1 MTPDGRPTIVL
12 LISSGWGVRTFL
24 QTDVLPELRR
34 RARIVLFAAPDLV
47 PTLRERLGEGV
58 QDVPVEPL
66 HPFNPK
72 AGAYG
77 RAYQRRNHRFL
88 RLSSTGTRRIKQ
100 AQYYRTLYGLKRLA
114 FDLRELEARLF
125 ARRDGLAAMEE
136 TERRLLLRDYPHA
149 AEYERRLRGHGAD
162 LVVST
167 LPHAHEEA
175 PPAILARHLGIP
187 VGAWINSW
195 DNLTSKPAYFTG
207 YDHYFVWS
215 EQIRSELLRY
225 YPEAARATVD
235 VTGVPHFDWY
245 RREPMRMPRED
256 FFAAYG
262 FDPRRPLVLYGTAT
276 PHLAPAEH
284 LVVQRL
290 ARDLAET
297 AEAESLGFPQLLV
310 RLHPGD
316 GGGRF
321 QDWSPGSSVA
331 LQVPGQRGRG
341 TLGGYCPTFEEN
353 RELVSSIHH
362 ADVVVNLASTLTLDA
377 AVCDRPVVN
386 VAFDLSPEG
395 PLSGRAADKYYTHYD
410 HYRTVVENGA
420 VQLARSPQE
429 LFAQVAAYL
438 RDPGLDR
445 EGRRRVAELWCG
457 PGDGGAGQRLAAALL
472 SRVSG

>member
-1 MTPDGRPTIVL
+1 MNPATSGGTPTIVL
-12 LISSGWGVRTFL
+12 LLSSGWGVRTFL

-34 RARIVLFAAPDLV
+34 RARVVLFAAPDLV
-47 PTLRERLGEGV
+47 APLRERLGD
-58 QDVPVEPL
+58 DVPVESL
-66 HPFNPK
+66 HPFDPK

-77 RAYQRRNHRFL
+77 RAYRRRNHHFF

-100 AQYYRTLYGLKRLA
+100 AELYRTLHGLKRLA
-114 FDLRELEARLF
+114 FDLRELDARLF
-125 ARRDGLAAMEE
+125 ARRDRLAAMMER
-136 TERRLLLRDYPHA
+136 ERRLLLRDYPHA
-149 AEYERRLRGHGAD
+149 ADYERRLRGHGAD

-175 PPAILARHLGIP
+175 PPAIVARHLGIP

-195 DNLTSKPAYFTG
+195 DNLTSKPAYFTA

-215 EQIRSELLRY
+215 EQLRSELLRY
-225 YPEAARATVD
+225 YPEAAAGTVD
-235 VTGVPHFDWY
+235 ITGVPHFDWY
-245 RREPMRMPRED
+245 RREPMLMSREEL
-256 FFAAYG
+256 FAAYG

-297 AEAESLGFPQLLV
+297 AEALGSPQLLV

-321 QDWSPGSSVA
+321 EDWSPGPSAV
-331 LQVPGQRGRG
+331 LRIPGERGRG
-341 TLGGYCPTFEEN
+341 RLGGYCPTLEEN

-377 AVCDRPVVN
+377 ALCDRPVVN
-386 VAFDLSPEG
+386 VAFDLSPQG
-395 PLSGRAADKYYTHYD
+395 PPSQRAADKYYTHYD
-410 HYRTVVENGA
+410 HYRTVVETGA

-429 LFAQVAAYL
+429 LLAQVAAYL

-445 EGRRRVAELWCG
+445 EGRRRVADLWCG
-457 PGDGGAGQRLAAALL
+457 PRDGDAGRRLAAALL
-472 SRVSG
+472 SRISGR